1 MTREE
6 FYKTAKVMD
15 EAKKIIRALEV
26 IELHLTGKAEQIIC
40 TFNDEKRKRQDVNNM
55 IQGLFMDNS
64 EETMGVSVPKFL
76 NYDYFLQETLSGN
89 GKEIKIGDKNLLKA
103 VKSRSLSSFAPEE
116 MFVARDKF
124 LNNLKKALEEVL
136 TAIQLPK
143 VEENK

>member
-6 FYKTAKVMD
+6 FYETAKVMD

-40 TFNDEKRKRQDVNNM
+40 TSNDEERKRQDVNNM

-76 NYDYFLQETLSGN
+76 NYDYFLQETLSGK

-136 TAIQLPK
+136 AAIQLPK